1 MKFSKIPGG
10 NRGMIKSIKSAVWM
24 IGMGYLFFTG
34 NWWPGMFYLIGI
46 SILLEVVLKL
56 VFAATISGDSYNE
69 EELSAPMPD
78 GRLDLEDDDLI
89 PDPVPSSNNTR
100 MQRLDPDALPAK
112 KLSRE
117 YRMDL
122 LPSNCPNCGAPIGKN
137 DVEMVG
143 IKTAKCGFCGSN
155 MTLSE

>member
-1 MKFSKIPGG
+1 MNFSKIPGG

-56 VFAATISGDSYNE
+56 VFAATASGDTYDG

-78 GRLDLEDDDLI
+78 APLDLDEDELI
-89 PDPVPSSNNTR
+89 PDPVPSSNNSR
-100 MQRLDPDALPAK
+100 MQRLDPDAAPAK

-117 YRMDL
+117 YRVDL
-122 LPSNCPNCGAPIGKN
+122 LPPNCPNCGAPISQN
-137 DVEMVG
+137 SVEFVG

-155 MTLSE
+155 FSVSE